1 MPHHRKCVRGW
12 RGAALIAGAINSA
25 PLLSD
30 FFGYFLVRRQE
41 SNTPLTLTHPR
52 TSHVILSRRRRIS
65 VPQAFPHGGRW
76 LPEGQSDEG
85 NADSSTPDFVLRSE

>member
-1 MPHHRKCVRGW
+1 MFLRYGYHLRKVISWRETPYAAPPKVRAGVG

-41 SNTPLTLTHPR
+41 SNTPFL
-52 TSHVILSRRRRIS
+52 
-65 VPQAFPHGGRW
+65 
-76 LPEGQSDEG
+76 
-85 NADSSTPDFVLRSE
+85 